1 MKSKADYTKILLE
14 QEDKVEEIFV
24 GAGISKHLKSR
35 VLDIPNSRLIKFIH
49 TDPFSVYK
57 KYVQQTA
64 GMVEFKREF
73 GTFKTID
80 DIQDDIFDSAFEKGF
95 ICCRCRTSFSS
106 SKVYV

>member
-1 MKSKADYTKILLE
+1 MLE
-14 QEDKVEEIFV
+14 QEDRVEEIFV

-64 GMVEFKREF
+64 GMVEFKESLEHL
-73 GTFKTID
+73 KL
-80 DIQDDIFDSAFEKGF
+80 
-95 ICCRCRTSFSS
+95 
-106 SKVYV
+106 